1 MINLTPY
8 SDSSISFLRS
18 IINSKNRGDYKD
30 RISNLFNSL
39 NTYYQNYDTSFDN
52 NTLNLIQQ
60 SLIFS
65 DLEKKDLLKLY
76 NYSSKPF
83 ANFKNQLLKLPNGRD
98 MDTCQY
104 CTLNSVNTLD
114 HIIPKENYP
123 EYAVHPKNLFPA
135 CSQCNSKKSN
145 KWLDNNN
152 NFEFINL
159 YSHDLPN
166 LQYLFAN
173 INLIGN
179 TFNVNFELR
188 NENNINEDI
197 FMLIER
203 HYINL
208 DLLNRFKSKSNEKIA
223 QFENIIISNIESFDI
238 LLSSSLNSALVA
250 VNKSRLIFGANHWEQ
265 ILYLGLINGSAFRT
279 YCNNKGYQ

>member
-1 MINLTPY
+1 
-8 SDSSISFLRS
+8 
-18 IINSKNRGDYKD
+18 
-30 RISNLFNSL
+30 
-39 NTYYQNYDTSFDN
+39 
-52 NTLNLIQQ
+52 
-60 SLIFS
+60 
-65 DLEKKDLLKLY
+65 
-76 NYSSKPF
+76 
-83 ANFKNQLLKLPNGRD
+83 
-98 MDTCQY
+98 MDICQY
-104 CTLNSVNTLD
+104 CTLNSVNTLN

-238 LLSSSLNSALVA
+238 PLSSALNSALVA

-265 ILYLGLINGSAFRT
+265 IYTLD
-279 YCNNKGYQ
+279 